1 MEFFIFY
8 DCGIFFVMGKVT
20 VKDIGIEEL
29 LSMIDHIPAYKSLYS
44 WDSLK
49 TSELIKDIAISKD
62 KYPLGTIIFNQGDL
76 VDGLSRVITLS
87 LVFKALGY
95 QYPEIIKSW
104 TPEEL
109 RRIKENWRVIKK
121 SIEGYNRESFKKSL
135 FNNAYITVISAE
147 DLSDCFSFFDSGHE
161 RGRELDMADILKAY
175 HLVSMRGDCEED
187 KISTVAKW
195 ESFEKDELLHL
206 FMIQSMLWHY
216 LRGVG
221 ACPLTKEHAFLFE
234 GVEKD
239 RDYPYVKRV
248 LDTLY
253 CLESPM
259 INGKWFFDHTFHYL
273 DLLRCVIKMTEKQI
287 PSVLKKVDLTNPSQE
302 RCFDLYLALA
312 LFAADRFGE
321 RTQILLEKI
330 FKYSFAPLLEDLSVT
345 LSKLNEHVLDN
356 KTSLLN
362 VIRYSSDVEEVDSYN
377 LSLMLDGMKNISFRK
392 KGPVRDIDFEK
403 DFDMWLKEEC

>member
-1 MEFFIFY
+1 
-8 DCGIFFVMGKVT
+8 MGKIT
-20 VKDIGIEEL
+20 VKDINIKEL
-29 LSMIDHIPAYKSLYS
+29 LSNLESIPSYKSLYT
-44 WDSLK
+44 WDGQK
-49 TSELIKDIAISKD
+49 TSELVKDIAISKD
-62 KYPLGTIIFNQGDL
+62 KYPLGTVIFHKNDL
-76 VDGLSRVITLS
+76 VDGLSRIITFS
-87 LVFKALGY
+87 LIFKALGY
-95 QYPEIIKSW
+95 EYPNIVKSW
-104 TPEEL
+104 SPEEL
-109 RRIKENWRVIKK
+109 RRIKENWRIIKK
-121 SIEGYNRESFKKSL
+121 SIEGYDKESFKFAL
-135 FNNAYITVISAE
+135 LNNAFITVITLD

-175 HLVSMRGDCEED
+175 HLVSMRGDSEDD

-195 ESFEKDELLHL
+195 ESFKKDDLLHL
-206 FMIQSMLWHY
+206 FILQSMLWHY
-216 LRGVG
+216 LRGEG

-259 INGKWFFDHTFHYL
+259 INGKWFFDHTFHYMY
-273 DLLRCVIKMTEKQI
+273 LLKDVLKMTEREI
-287 PSVLKKVDLTNPSQE
+287 PSVLKKVDLSNPSQE

-312 LFAADRFGE
+312 LFAADRFGD
-321 RTQILLEKI
+321 RTQILLKKI

-345 LSKLNEHVLDN
+345 LSKLNEHVLDS

-377 LSLMLDGMKNISFRK
+377 LALMLDGMKNISFRK
-392 KGPVRDIDFEK
+392 KGPVRDIDFEN